1 MTTKAIITAEQERN
15 EMWSLTFSF
24 QKEVDSNKTCIIITK
39 SLQFL
44 SSTKRTPTQNVRW
57 MDTCSSSIVSKGTWS
72 QKTVFSGETQAVN
85 HQTMIGESL
94 STSCTCSKKQKQEFY
109 EERNIGLAFQDS
121 YLPQSRQWGYILNF
135 FGPPFISWCSCRNC
149 YCFSCVFQGEWF
161 WCLVFSFVLS
171 ERQQLLQRYIKRI
184 SDHFSTQTTVM
195 KDVTSMVL
203 RTKTVLNEELLDIS
217 LSLSLVG
224 GLV

>member
-1 MTTKAIITAEQERN
+1 MSDEWTHVLLRLSPKGLDLKKLS
-15 EMWSLTFSF
+15 SLGRHKQS
-24 QKEVDSNKTCIIITK
+24 ITK
-39 SLQFL
+39 LWL
-44 SSTKRTPTQNVRW
+44 V
-57 MDTCSSSIVSKGTWS
+57 
-72 QKTVFSGETQAVN
+72 
-85 HQTMIGESL
+85 SL
-94 STSCTCSKKQKQEFY
+94 SRLLVLVLKKQKQEFY

-135 FGPPFISWCSCRNC
+135 FGPPFISCCSCRNC

-171 ERQQLLQRYIKRI
+171 ERQQLLQRDIKRI
-184 SDHFSTQTTVM
+184 PDHFSTQTTVT

-203 RTKTVLNEELLDIS
+203 RTKAVSNEELLDIS
-217 LSLSLVG
+217 LSLSLSLVG